1 MSTKITYATKSPDT
15 KTDLLQKRG
24 IFFDSVHKI
33 QNQFGSYHP
42 DMVMKLIGMYCTSM
56 YGSSLWEYYSD
67 EFQKLT
73 RSWNTVTKMV
83 YKLPYATHTKFIES
97 LCPLPHLGSVLEG
110 RYVGFLESLDQSSK
124 PFLKLLFC
132 SCKYDQSSITGRNL
146 QLLMTT
152 HQKSDLQEL
161 ISFRNSVMK
170 RRRYQL
176 AEEETWKICS
186 IKELSL
192 AKAGH
197 VSLKF
202 DQDLAQEIMDYL
214 CTS

>member
-1 MSTKITYATKSPDT
+1 MEHSYQD
-15 KTDLLQKRG
+15 G
-24 IFFDSVHKI
+24 I
-33 QNQFGSYHP
+33 Q
-42 DMVMKLIGMYCTSM
+42 
-56 YGSSLWEYYSD
+56 
-67 EFQKLT
+67 
-73 RSWNTVTKMV
+73 
-83 YKLPYATHTKFIES
+83 LPYATHTKFIES
-97 LCPLPHLGSVLEG
+97 LSPLPHLGSVLEG

-176 AEEETWKICS
+176 AEEETWKISS
-186 IKELSL
+186 IKDLSL

-197 VSLKF
+197 VSLEF